1 MNSDF
6 IFQQLIQFNEALTAA
21 TVIVAASMLLYNLSH
36 GLNDRVARA
45 SAILLGCVTV
55 TYVGN
60 VFIALAKTD
69 GSIDT
74 WLRFKWIGI
83 AFAPAA
89 LFHLSAT
96 LLATTGLIS
105 RGRRRRVVR
114 ILYLYGTV
122 FLVMAAGTDL
132 LVLDPINPLSQPI
145 RIMRAGPYL
154 WLYLVYFA
162 FATIFAINNVR
173 RARQRCLTRATHRRM
188 TYLLAV

>member
-60 VFIALAKTD
+60 VFIALAKTH
-69 GSIDT
+69 GSIET
-74 WLRFKWIGI
+74 WLRFKWVGI

-89 LFHLSAT
+89 LFHLSAS
-96 LLATTGLIS
+96 LLATTGLVS

-114 ILYLYGTV
+114 LLYLYGLF
-122 FLVMAAGTDL
+122 FLVTATLTPLIIRDPVADPN
-132 LVLDPINPLSQPI
+132 DPI
-145 RIMRAGPYL
+145 RMMRAGPL
-154 WLYLVYFA
+154 FWLYL
-162 FATIFAINNVR
+162 
-173 RARQRCLTRATHRRM
+173 
-188 TYLLAV
+188 